1 MHFINYNIIIFISD
15 PVFSTRFTFIVRKKF
30 IHAEKIDLE
39 IMWLHALG
47 LDTNNVHD
55 EIKKN
60 NGIWAPDSGPCE
72 RVEQTEICSLPSGSE
87 YYSWGQR
94 NKVKAK

>member
-1 MHFINYNIIIFISD
+1 M
-15 PVFSTRFTFIVRKKF
+15 RKNF

-60 NGIWAPDSGPCE
+60 NGIWAPDSGLCEPAKETEPCKFP
-72 RVEQTEICSLPSGSE
+72 TGSR

-94 NKVKAK
+94 EKGTCQIVDNLSFLFPELYRVAHYTVP

>member
-1 MHFINYNIIIFISD
+1 M
-15 PVFSTRFTFIVRKKF
+15 RKNF

-60 NGIWAPDSGPCE
+60 NGIWAPDSGSCE
-72 RVEQTEICSLPSGSE
+72 PAKETITCELPSGSR

-94 NKVKAK
+94 EKGACPIVDILFVFIPEL